1 MIQSEEPGNQQGL
14 TAQWPTMAAKVLKV
28 DEDKVQDCKEDIDTL
43 MVFVSTLGILET
55 DLTVIN

>member
-1 MIQSEEPGNQQGL
+1 MIQSEEPDNQQGL